1 MQQPFPDRHQAGV
14 ILGREL
20 ARLRHKCKW
29 PAPLIVLAL
38 PRGGVPVAAP
48 VAGALSAPLDLMMV
62 RKLGCPG
69 NPELA
74 MGAVASG
81 GVHFLNHP
89 LIRELGISQYQIELA
104 LQQEQREL
112 ARRENKYRH
121 RRPPLALANKTVILV
136 DDGLATGAT
145 MRVAIEATLAHQPDR
160 VLVAVPVGSA
170 DTIAELA
177 PLVDRVCCLATPL
190 PFFSVGQWYL
200 DFPQVNDAELMTLM
214 AGA

>member
-1 MQQPFPDRHQAGV
+1 MSPPFADRHQAGV
-14 ILGREL
+14 ELAREL
-20 ARLRHKCKW
+20 VRLRHKCKW

-48 VAGALSAPLDLMMV
+48 VAGALPAPLDLMMV

-69 NPELA
+69 HPELA

-81 GVHFLNHP
+81 GVHFLNHC
-89 LIRELGISQYQIELA
+89 LIRQLGISQYQIEQTLH
-104 LQQEQREL
+104 QEQREL

-121 RRPPLALANKTVILV
+121 QRPPLALAGKTVILV

-145 MRVAIEATLAHQPDR
+145 MRVAIEATLAHHPDR
-160 VLVAVPVGSA
+160 VLVAVPVGPA

-177 PLVDRVCCLATPL
+177 PLVDRVCCLSTPH
-190 PFFSVGQWYL
+190 PFFSVGQGYR
-200 DFPQVNDAELMTLM
+200 DFPQVDDAEVMALM
-214 AGA
+214 AGQ

>member
-1 MQQPFPDRHQAGV
+1 MQQPFTDRHQAGV
-14 ILGREL
+14 ALAKEL
-20 ARLRHKCKW
+20 NRLRHKCKW
-29 PAPLIVLAL
+29 PAPLMVLAL

-48 VAGALSAPLDLMMV
+48 VADALSAPLDVMMV

-81 GVHFLNHP
+81 GVHFLNHH
-89 LIRELGISQYQIELA
+89 LIRQLSISQYEIERA
-104 LQQEQREL
+104 LLQEQREL
-112 ARRENKYRH
+112 ARREAKYRH
-121 RRPPLALANKTVILV
+121 QRPPLALAGKTVILV

-190 PFFSVGQWYL
+190 PFFAVGQWYL
-200 DFPQVNDAELMTLM
+200 DFPQVDDDEVIALM
-214 AGA
+214 AEH